1 LLPSNWMA
9 RGLMAAARG
18 EPGEALFQLALV
30 SSNGLFLYLLTA
42 WTARR
47 FYSRGYNRM
56 VAGMMFRKR
65 YRGHLLDR
73 VLSGL
78 AVFLSPQTRLLLVK
92 DFRTFRRD
100 PKQWAQ
106 VLIFAGLL
114 SLYLLNLPRLYL
126 EEISWAYQNGISFLN
141 LVATAFLLCA
151 YTGRF
156 IFPMLS
162 LEGNKFWILGL
173 LPLQRERVLWG
184 KFAFS
189 ALGGLFIA
197 EFLTLLGDFMLRVPP
212 LIVGLHALTVAVLA
226 LGLSGLSVGLGAA
239 IPNFQEN
246 DPSKI
251 AVGFGGTLNLVAGVL
266 FLVLTLAAMAGPWH
280 FSVMDVQAPLD
291 SVPPELGLYVA
302 AGVGL
307 WRALGAAA

>member
-126 EEISWAYQNGISFLN
+126 EEISWPYQNGISLLN

-162 LEGNKFWILGL
+162 LEGKKFWILGL
-173 LPLQRERVLWG
+173 LPLRRERVLWG

-189 ALGGLFIA
+189 TLGGLFIA
-197 EFLTLLGDFMLRVPP
+197 EFLMMLCDLMLGMPGLA
-212 LIVGLHALTVAVLA
+212 IGLHALTVAVLA

-239 IPNFQEN
+239 MPNFQET

-251 AVGFGGTLNLVAGVL
+251 AVGFGGTLNLVAGL
-266 FLVLTLAAMAGPWH
+266 LYLILVIGLMAGPWH
-280 FSVMDVQAPLD
+280 
-291 SVPPELGLYVA
+291 VA
-302 AGVGL
+302 AMGSQPP
-307 WRALGAAA
+307 